1 MTLTQTGTPLAV
13 EAPASFA
20 VRRIV
25 RECLTNAGRHA
36 PGEPVE
42 ISVKWN
48 SDAVCVEAV
57 NPTRTSTPPTPGR
70 GLTGIRHRAAL
81 LGGTFAVSTDDN
93 TFAVRVRIP
102 TGSPR

>member
-25 RECLTNAGRHA
+25 RECLTNAGRHS
-36 PGEPVE
+36 PGEAV
-42 ISVKWN
+42 SVTVTWDP
-48 SDAVCVEAV
+48 DAVCIEAT
-57 NPTRTSTPPTPGR
+57 NPTNPSTPPTPGR
-70 GLTGIRHRAAL
+70 GLTGMRHRAEL
-81 LGGTFAVSTDDN
+81 LGGTFAASTDDGAF
-93 TFAVRVRIP
+93 TVRVRIP